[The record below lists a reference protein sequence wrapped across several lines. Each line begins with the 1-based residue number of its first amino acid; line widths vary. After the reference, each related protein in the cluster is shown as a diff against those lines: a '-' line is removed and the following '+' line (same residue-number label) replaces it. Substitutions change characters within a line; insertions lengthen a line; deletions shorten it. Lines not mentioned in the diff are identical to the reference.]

1 MPVINSIAAM
11 QDEMAEWRQDIH
23 AHPELAFEEV
33 RTAQL
38 VAEKLESWGIEVTRG
53 LGKTG
58 LVGTLKGREPG
69 SRSIGLRA
77 DMDALPLQELNDL
90 PYKSQYDGKMHACGH
105 DGHTATL
112 LGAAKYLAENPNFK
126 GTVHFIFQPAEEGFA
141 GAKAMIKDGLFERFP
156 CDEVYGLHN
165 APHMEFGKIGVM
177 SGPMMAAA
185 DTFDIVVQG
194 RGGHGA
200 FPQTSVDPVLIGS
213 QIVTALQSIVSR
225 NTDPQ
230 KSGVI
235 SVTRFHAG
243 EAFNVIPDTAML
255 GGTVRTFDP
264 KVQDMIIERME
275 AVATGI
281 ATALGGSAELRYRR
295 GYPVTIN
302 HELNSEYAAEA
313 AKAVVGDDGVVRDIP
328 PVMGAEDFSYMLQ
341 ERPGCYIWLGQGGQV
356 GGEGALHH
364 PRYNFNDAALP
375 IGASYFVNLVE
386 QRLGR
391 AG

>member
-11 QDEMAEWRQDIH
+11 RDEMAEWRRDIH

-33 RTAQL
+33 RTSQL
-38 VAEKLESWGIEVTRG
+38 VAEKLESWGIAVTRG

-58 LVGTLKGREPG
+58 LVGTLEGREPG
-69 SRSIGLRA
+69 GSIGLRA

-90 PYKSQYDGKMHACGH
+90 PYKSTYDGKMHACGH
-105 DGHTATL
+105 DGHTTIL
-112 LGAAKYLAENPNFK
+112 LGAAKHLAENRNFK
-126 GTVHFIFQPAEEGFA
+126 GTIHFIFQPAEEGFA

-185 DTFDIVVQG
+185 DTFDIAIQG

-200 FPQTSVDPVLIGS
+200 FPQNSVDPVLIGS
-213 QIVTALQSIVSR
+213 QIVTGLQSIISR

-235 SVTRFHAG
+235 SVTRFLAG
-243 EAFNVIPDTAML
+243 EAFNVIPDSALL

-264 KVQDMIIERME
+264 EVQDMIIQRME
-275 AVATGI
+275 EVVTGI

-302 HELNSEYAAEA
+302 HELNSDYAAA
-313 AKAVVGDDGVVRDIP
+313 AARAVVGDEAVVRDIP
-328 PVMGAEDFSYMLQ
+328 PVMGAEDFSYMLN

-364 PRYNFNDAALP
+364 PRYNFNDDALP
-375 IGASYFVNLVE
+375 IGASYFASLAE

-391 AG
+391 AA